1 MTECDTYFQFYQV
14 PDFQKVLYAL
24 QLITGD
30 AAHWKATLTY
40 NLRVAQ
46 VPPLWSQDWH
56 TFQYEFLRRWADPM
70 EAQKAM
76 DRIMDGKLKQ
86 VTSVRD
92 FMDNVVET
100 CQDAGWLDQNFWREL
115 VLKGLKREVA
125 IMAGPYFPLGW
136 DEFRTHLILCDEQL
150 QRQKVKESTV
160 TAKKPTPPNQPST
173 STPKKDNKPKPD
185 NSKFKLSEAEK
196 KEHVDQGLCFK
207 CHKKGHNSKDCKG
220 TRTMYSEVK
229 KKTSVAEVQVANIEE
244 QGAESDFLPDN

>member
-76 DRIMDGKLKQ
+76 DKIMEGKLKQ
-86 VTSVRD
+86 ITSVRD

-100 CQDAGWLDQNFWREL
+100 CQDTGWLDQNFWREI

-150 QRQKVKESTV
+150 QRQKIKE
-160 TAKKPTPPNQPST
+160 TATTPKKPTSSTQPST
-173 STPKKDNKPKPD
+173 SAPKKDNKPKPD
-185 NSKFKLSEAEK
+185 NSKFKLSDAEK
-196 KEHVDQGLCFK
+196 REHVDQGLCFK

-220 TRTMYSEVK
+220 TRTVYSEVK
-229 KKTSVAEVQVANIEE
+229 KKTPVAEVQISNIEE
-244 QGAESDFLPDN
+244 QGTESDFLPDN